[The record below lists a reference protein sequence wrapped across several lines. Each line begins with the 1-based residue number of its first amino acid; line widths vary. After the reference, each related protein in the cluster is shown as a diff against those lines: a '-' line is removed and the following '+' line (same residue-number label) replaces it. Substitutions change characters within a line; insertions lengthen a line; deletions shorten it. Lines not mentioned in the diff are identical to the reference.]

1 MTDSLSYLNG
11 SPLDGL
17 AFCGPRFYSVTA
29 PSTMPSWLAINTST
43 GSLTLT
49 PNDPALGGTTVT
61 VIVEG

>member
-1 MTDSLSYLNG
+1 MTDSLSYSNG
-11 SPLDGL
+11 SPMDGL
-17 AFCGPRFYSVTA
+17 NYCGSRSYSITA
-29 PSTMPSWLAINTST
+29 PSTIPSWLAIDTST